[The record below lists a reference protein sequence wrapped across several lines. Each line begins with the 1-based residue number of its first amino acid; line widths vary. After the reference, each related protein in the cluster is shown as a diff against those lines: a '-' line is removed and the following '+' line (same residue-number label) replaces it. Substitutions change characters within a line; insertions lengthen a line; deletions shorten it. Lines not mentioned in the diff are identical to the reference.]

1 MTEEIVNAIINNPA
15 LLEKLAAKVYDKLKN
30 DIIIQRLDR
39 LEDILKT
46 IQQHYVE
53 HTGAIEKLQEQVS
66 KHNQILMEHSKVI
79 EKLQEQV
86 TKHTQAIQN
95 LQEQIMKHTEA
106 IEKLQEQTIKHTE
119 AIEKLQEYIIEQ
131 SKVIQNLQIAVSEN
145 TKAISKLNKRLSYAE
160 RYIDLTSTE
169 IEEEGRE
176 FIRWKV
182 EKELGIK
189 LNVTIFE
196 VEGKIEFD
204 IFAEH
209 ENFVIIGEVKT
220 RVKGSTV
227 EKFMKKVEKL
237 KKIKPEVTK
246 KRMVLVIYGI
256 GFNREAIEKCKEN
269 NIYATNGFYDY
280 TEFPKLYV

>member
-106 IEKLQEQTIKHTE
+106 IEKLQE
-119 AIEKLQEYIIEQ
+119 YIIEQ

-160 RYIDLTSTE
+160 RYIDLTSIG

-237 KKIKPEVTK
+237 KEIKPEITK

>member
-30 DIIIQRLDR
+30 DVIIQRLDR

-66 KHNQILMEHSKVI
+66 KHNEILMEHSKVI
-79 EKLQEQV
+79 EKLQEQIM
-86 TKHTQAIQN
+86 KHTQAIQN

-106 IEKLQEQTIKHTE
+106 IEKLQE
-119 AIEKLQEYIIEQ
+119 YISEQ

-160 RYIDLTSTE
+160 RYIDLTSIG

-182 EKELGIK
+182 EKEFGIK
-189 LNVTIFE
+189 LNV
-196 VEGKIEFD
+196 
-204 IFAEH
+204 
-209 ENFVIIGEVKT
+209 
-220 RVKGSTV
+220 
-227 EKFMKKVEKL
+227 
-237 KKIKPEVTK
+237 
-246 KRMVLVIYGI
+246 
-256 GFNREAIEKCKEN
+256 
-269 NIYATNGFYDY
+269 
-280 TEFPKLYV
+280 